1 MESLQTEPLGMESYH
16 GQFCYVPQYLQIKR
30 EVSSFA
36 WEQYTWN
43 VDNINSLINIRNFA
57 NINNLIT

>member
-1 MESLQTEPLGMESYH
+1 MDCLQTEPRGMESYY
-16 GQFCYVPQYLQIKR
+16 GQLCYVPQYLNIKR

-36 WEQYTWN
+36 GEQYTWN
-43 VDNINSLINIRNFA
+43 VNNINSLINIRNFA